1 MRQAAKFR
9 FWWNTGFV
17 LAAAL
22 IVAATALLVLNDL
35 DQRYP
40 PPLQFAGERSVEFH
54 DRDGRLLRAY
64 ATSDGRW
71 RLHIDLDDVDPQFI
85 DMLIAYEDKRFWDH
99 RGIDPW
105 AMLRAASQMI
115 ANHRIVS
122 GGSTLTMQLARLIEP
137 REGRSI
143 VAKLRQMARAIQ
155 IERRLTKAE
164 ILQAYLS
171 LAPYGGNLEGVR
183 AASLSWFGKEPKKL
197 RLSEAALLV
206 ALPQLPELR
215 RPDRHP
221 GNAKRARDRVLT
233 RMADAEVIARSE
245 IERATRFAVP
255 RTKLAMPAYAPHLA
269 DLARSKM
276 PDAPELASTLDRDI
290 QARLEHVAR
299 TRARK
304 LGPTVSVA
312 IMVADART
320 GHILAEVGSSDYFD
334 DRRFGWIGMSRAI
347 RSPGSALKPFIYGLA
362 MQEGFAAPETI
373 ISDRPASFHGYR
385 PRNFDKTY
393 QGDVPVRLALQ
404 MSLNVPALHLLDAV
418 GPARLANLFDRA
430 GTPPQLPRGEAPGL
444 AIGLGGAG
452 FSLKDLVQ
460 GYTAFP
466 NLGLVSQLG
475 NGVDREPGGRP
486 SKRILE
492 PAAAWHVS
500 DILSGVNR
508 PSGSATRKI
517 AYKTGTSYGY
527 RDAWSIGFDGRYVIG
542 VWAGSADNR
551 SIPGLTGISAAAP
564 ILFEAFAKSG
574 LAPVPLPAAPAG
586 ALRLTASE
594 LPAGLQR
601 FSSGGDGLVP
611 VGLDEAPPRFV
622 YPPDGAR
629 ISLTDSGRADIAP
642 LVMKLQGGK
651 APFRW
656 LANGELLDERSRRRQ
671 GSWVP
676 DGRGH
681 SNLTVI
687 DAEGRAASINVFID

>member
-1 MRQAAKFR
+1 MRPTAHFR
-9 FWWNTGFV
+9 LWWNAGFA
-17 LAAAL
+17 LAAGL
-22 IVAATALLVLNDL
+22 IVATTAFVVLSDL

-40 PPLQFAGERSVEFH
+40 PPLEFASERSVEFH
-54 DRDGRLLRAY
+54 DRDGRLLRAF

-71 RLHIDLDDVDPQFI
+71 RLHVDLADVDPQFI
-85 DMLIAYEDKRFWDH
+85 GMLIAYEDKRFWDH
-99 RGIDPW
+99 HGIDPW

-115 ANHRIVS
+115 TNRRIVS

-137 REGRSI
+137 REGRSV
-143 VAKLRQMARAIQ
+143 VAKIRLMARAVQ

-183 AASLSWFGKEPKKL
+183 AASLSWFGREPKKL

-233 RMADAEVIARSE
+233 RMADAKVIARGE
-245 IERATRFAVP
+245 IERATRFTIP
-255 RTKLAMPAYAPHLA
+255 RIKLAMPAHAPHLA
-269 DLARSKM
+269 DLARTKL
-276 PDAPELASTLDRDI
+276 PNAAELASTLDRNI
-290 QARLEHVAR
+290 QARLENVAKA
-299 TRARK
+299 RARK

-312 IMVADART
+312 IIVADART

-373 ISDRPASFHGYR
+373 ISDRPANFHGYR

-393 QGDVPVRLALQ
+393 QGDVSVRLALQ

-430 GTPPQLPRGEAPGL
+430 GTPPVLPRGEAPGL

-452 FSLKDLVQ
+452 VSLKDLAQ
-460 GYTAFP
+460 AYTAFP

-486 SKRILE
+486 SMRVLE

-500 DILSGVNR
+500 DILSGVDQ
-508 PSGSATRKI
+508 PSDTAARKI

-542 VWAGSADNR
+542 VWTGSADNR
-551 SIPGLTGISAAAP
+551 SIAGLTGISAAAP
-564 ILFEAFAKSG
+564 ILFETFAKSG
-574 LAPVPLPAAPAG
+574 LTSVPLPVAPAG
-586 ALRLTASE
+586 ALRLAASE
-594 LPAGLQR
+594 LPAGLRR
-601 FSSGGDGLVP
+601 FSSGKDGLVP
-611 VGLDEAPPRFV
+611 VGLHNAPPRFV

-629 ISLTDSGRADIAP
+629 ISLSNGGSADIAP
-642 LVMKLQGGK
+642 LVMKLHGGK

-656 LANGELLDERSRRRQ
+656 LANGKLLNERSRRRQ
-671 GSWVP
+671 GSWIP